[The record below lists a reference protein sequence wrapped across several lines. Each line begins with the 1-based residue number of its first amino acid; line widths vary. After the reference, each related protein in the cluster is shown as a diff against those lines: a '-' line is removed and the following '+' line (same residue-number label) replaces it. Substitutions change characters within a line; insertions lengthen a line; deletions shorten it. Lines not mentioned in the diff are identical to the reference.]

1 MVRTDGHTLSEKRN
15 YQPPALSF
23 PIPRVANVE
32 RSCTD
37 VVSLCHP
44 GWTAVASSWLTAT
57 SASQV
62 QVILLP
68 RPPSSWDYR

>member
-32 RSCTD
+32 RSCTGD
-37 VVSLCHP
+37 KQHVWCFKKEVCR
-44 GWTAVASSWLTAT
+44 GGG
-57 SASQV
+57 QR
-62 QVILLP
+62 LP
-68 RPPSSWDYR
+68 